1 MEIEHKPV
9 KRSVSLSHKTNEDL
23 KLLTAALGVNAH
35 SYMVNELAK
44 AIQRD
49 SLALKIK
56 NDTQGQMELM
66 VKMFSSVMSEKEDID
81 VDPNGTNRAF

>member
-1 MEIEHKPV
+1 MAPLTMEIEHKPV

-56 NDTQGQMELM
+56 NDTQEQMGGMMQLVASM
-66 VKMFSSVMSEKEDID
+66 MGDKE
-81 VDPNGTNRAF
+81 

>member
-1 MEIEHKPV
+1 MEKEHKPV

-23 KLLTAALGVNAH
+23 KLLTSALGVNAH

-56 NDTQGQMELM
+56 NDTNDQVSDMMKIIASALRDG
-66 VKMFSSVMSEKEDID
+66 D
-81 VDPNGTNRAF
+81 

>member
-56 NDTQGQMELM
+56 NDTQDQMSGMMSLM
-66 VKMFSSVMSEKEDID
+66 ASMLDDKD
-81 VDPNGTNRAF
+81 